1 MWIFTRYGFFSVATD
16 GKGGG
21 ITIRAQV
28 KSDLDRLGKYALPN
42 LSEPISHV
50 GENFLW
56 YATTTQEDWSQ
67 AMKILAHDVQY
78 KNFPQEVA
86 LCLGE
91 SRAQRIR
98 QVWAPLADM
107 QGDLPEEGL
116 SGPLDGLPLNWK
128 LSSAKKAA
136 HKVAYG
142 AVLISPTG
150 HLLLREVK
158 NHFDGYSW
166 TFPKGRPILGEA
178 PRQTAIRTVLQKTG
192 VNARILTPIL
202 GEFVGGTTLNRY
214 FLMTVDKKSV
224 ALDFSSDETAGLC
237 WVLPREAREFIAQ
250 TRNALGLKRD
260 LAVLEAA
267 LACLPSD
274 PPLLRPIATRYD
286 NFFLLSA
293 LPAAR
298 KKLVVDL
305 VYSNQQMARIIR
317 GFIPHSSDDKWIIY
331 YEDGSLYL
339 HRSWTGLCL
348 YRVDFA
354 PVDNGW
360 AMTAV
365 WINDHPA
372 QRHSFEGDE
381 FKFLLEM
388 IDIHLMAGT
397 RVAATE

>member
-16 GKGGG
+16 GKSGG

-28 KSDLDRLGKYALPN
+28 KSDLDRLGKYALPK

-67 AMKILAHDVQY
+67 AMIILAHDVQY

-98 QVWAPLADM
+98 QVWTPLADM
-107 QGDLPEEGL
+107 QEDLPEEGL
-116 SGPLDGLPLNWK
+116 SSPLDGLPLNWK
-128 LSSAKKAA
+128 LSSTKKVAYKAAHKVA

-202 GEFVGGTTLNRY
+202 GEFVGGTTLN
-214 FLMTVDKKSV
+214 
-224 ALDFSSDETAGLC
+224 
-237 WVLPREAREFIAQ
+237 
-250 TRNALGLKRD
+250 
-260 LAVLEAA
+260 
-267 LACLPSD
+267 
-274 PPLLRPIATRYD
+274 
-286 NFFLLSA
+286 
-293 LPAAR
+293 
-298 KKLVVDL
+298 
-305 VYSNQQMARIIR
+305 
-317 GFIPHSSDDKWIIY
+317 
-331 YEDGSLYL
+331 
-339 HRSWTGLCL
+339 
-348 YRVDFA
+348 
-354 PVDNGW
+354 
-360 AMTAV
+360 
-365 WINDHPA
+365 
-372 QRHSFEGDE
+372 
-381 FKFLLEM
+381 
-388 IDIHLMAGT
+388 
-397 RVAATE
+397 